1 MKPPD
6 GLNRWLAFA
15 HDDLRMA
22 RLARDEGLFNQVCF
36 HAQQAVE
43 KMLKGMIAA
52 DAQVPPKT
60 HKIADL
66 LPLVANA
73 PIAAFKQELILL
85 DRHYIPTRYPEQL
98 PGMLPEGMPDEE
110 DAHQAL
116 QTAERLWSKV
126 DLTQFGM

>member
-15 HDDLRMA
+15 YDDLRMA
-22 RLARDEGLFNQVCF
+22 QLALAEDLYNQVCF

-43 KMLKGMIAA
+43 KMLKGLIAISA
-52 DAQVPPKT
+52 RVPPKT

-66 LPLVANA
+66 LQLVTDVD
-73 PIAAFKQELILL
+73 IEDHRQELILL

-98 PGMLPEGMPDEE
+98 PGILPEGMPDEK
-110 DAHQAL
+110 DARQAL

-126 DLTQFGM
+126 DLSRSGI

>member
-6 GLNRWLAFA
+6 GLNRWHAFA

-22 RLARDEGLFNQVCF
+22 KLALDEGLFNQVCF
-36 HAQQAVE
+36 HAQQATE
-43 KMLKGMIAA
+43 KILKGMIAA
-52 DAQVPPKT
+52 GAQVPPKT

-66 LPLVANA
+66 LQLVASA
-73 PIAAFKQELILL
+73 DIEVLKQELILL

-98 PGMLPEGMPDEE
+98 PGMLPEGMPNEK
-110 DAHQAL
+110 DACQAL

-126 DLTQFGM
+126 DLTQS